1 MGIKFTCPN
10 GHKLNVKPYLAGK
23 RALCPRCGVKM
34 RIPTESQIATTHSDD
49 PGDFDDPHDDGF
61 GRQESAGRQ
70 DSTNRYN
77 SIGPV
82 HNGEPDFGMF
92 GPEGEE
98 DDVLWTDDAGI
109 GPPFADTGPT
119 ANPALNEAAFLDDP
133 LDDPQANAAL
143 ADAALVDPALVDAP
157 PGDSG
162 QSHRGRDDSAS
173 ARPPRPAVPSST
185 PPPLRPPVSRPAAPS
200 SAPGG
205 GVPRGGKPLRPK
217 PVLQSMSGAAVDEV
231 IAAASSAPRPAP
243 PPPPQPEDD
252 PIVRFRLQLKR
263 RNRIMMILSG
273 VLAVVVIFLAAVLV
287 KVMTTKRTADSPDQP
302 APTGQEPAVSTTLP
316 QPLLP
321 QSPPRDRSIDQPAVH

>member
-10 GHKLNVKPYLAGK
+10 GHKLNVKPFLAGK

-34 RIPTESQIATTHSDD
+34 RIPAESQIATTHSDD
-49 PGDFDDPHDDGF
+49 PGNFDGPHDDGL
-61 GRQESAGRQ
+61 GPQESAGRQ

-98 DDVLWTDDAGI
+98 DDVLWTDDAAV
-109 GPPFADTGPT
+109 GPPFADAGPS

-133 LDDPQANAAL
+133 LDDPRANAAL

-157 PGDSG
+157 PADTG
-162 QSHRGRDDSAS
+162 QSQRGRDDSTS

-205 GVPRGGKPLRPK
+205 AVPCGGKPLRPK

-243 PPPPQPEDD
+243 PPPPEDD
-252 PIVRFRLQLKR
+252 PVVRFRLQLRR
-263 RNRIMMILSG
+263 RNRIMMVLSG
-273 VLAVVVIFLAAVLV
+273 VLAVVVIILAAVLV

-302 APTGQEPAVSTTLP
+302 APTGTEPAVSMTLP
-316 QPLLP
+316 QP
-321 QSPPRDRSIDQPAVH
+321 PRDRPIDQPAIN